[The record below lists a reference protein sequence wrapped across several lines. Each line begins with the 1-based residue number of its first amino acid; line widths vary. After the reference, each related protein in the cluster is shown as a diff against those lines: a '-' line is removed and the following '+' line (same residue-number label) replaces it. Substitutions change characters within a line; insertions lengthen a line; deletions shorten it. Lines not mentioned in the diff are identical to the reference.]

1 MTAEQARLPGTHAP
15 PRGDIDA
22 DVRALADLSE
32 QWEPCYTFA
41 VDYRRPVTW
50 TARPADGG
58 KPITAGSAADLRTL
72 LRLAGPVDRGA
83 I

>member
-1 MTAEQARLPGTHAP
+1 MTAEQARLPDTRAP
-15 PRGDIDA
+15 RDDIDG
-22 DVRALADLSE
+22 DVIDLADLSSH
-32 QWEPCYTFA
+32 WEPCYTFA